1 VKHGR
6 GRSRCTNISRHGRS
20 VGHNVGEADKV
31 PCWENDVAS
40 IVPLSKVA
48 QKVELMANDV
58 KLEGVGNYV
67 SWSRR
72 ALLTLRTK
80 GLEGCVIGE
89 VTEATYQGSGKRRK
103 VECY

>member
-1 VKHGR
+1 MGDQLATALERLTQFLAGKHEAP
-6 GRSRCTNISRHGRS
+6 S
-20 VGHNVGEADKV
+20 VV
-31 PCWENDVAS
+31 PQAE
-40 IVPLSKVA
+40 VA